1 MRKILLLLLILP
13 LVGCLA
19 TTATQNMTKQTSD
32 PVLLGKAAY
41 YDALTLYNNT
51 AEIYLRYRPIL
62 QTENPDANALV
73 KAKLQEMKA
82 TLDKWRDLSDLLK
95 LGEIEAGSPEFQDTR
110 RQILFSMAKYL
121 EGGE

>member
-19 TTATQNMTKQTSD
+19 TTATQNMAEQTSD

-51 AEIYLRYRPIL
+51 AEIYLR
-62 QTENPDANALV
+62 
-73 KAKLQEMKA
+73 
-82 TLDKWRDLSDLLK
+82 
-95 LGEIEAGSPEFQDTR
+95 
-110 RQILFSMAKYL
+110 
-121 EGGE
+121 